1 MHPDSPPKP
10 FLPFCVESWSHI
22 KPPNKGFREST
33 RPARQR
39 VLLIYDEV
47 IWRIDAK
54 QDVPPQ
60 TVTDSAQIIR
70 KFIEDYHQKLEEE
83 HIFPL
88 FRKYYGRHDVLRL
101 YARKLLDLVD
111 ILNEQHHAGR
121 RLTDRILSTLQSL
134 KTPDDRQ
141 KLAHISTLT
150 SACTSPTWHAR
161 IGCYFPPFT

>member
-1 MHPDSPPKP
+1 MVPYQTT
-10 FLPFCVESWSHI
+10 EQ
-22 KPPNKGFREST
+22 GFPRADKT
-33 RPARQR
+33 TRQR

-88 FRKYYGRHDVLRL
+88 FRKYYGRPDVLRL
-101 YARKLLDLVD
+101 YAQKLLDLVD
-111 ILNEQHHAGR
+111 ILNEQY
-121 RLTDRILSTLQSL
+121 
-134 KTPDDRQ
+134 
-141 KLAHISTLT
+141 
-150 SACTSPTWHAR
+150 SAKN
-161 IGCYFPPFT
+161 

>member
-1 MHPDSPPKP
+1 MVPYQTT
-10 FLPFCVESWSHI
+10 EQ
-22 KPPNKGFREST
+22 GFPRADKT
-33 RPARQR
+33 TRQR

-70 KFIEDYHQKLEEE
+70 KSIEDYHQKLEEE
-83 HIFPL
+83 QIFPL

-101 YARKLLDLVD
+101 YAQKLLDLVD

-141 KLAHISTLT
+141 KLAHDLHAYIRMYQPPRGTRGFGVISRP
-150 SACTSPTWHAR
+150 SRNRHPPR
-161 IGCYFPPFT
+161 ISGPGRKV